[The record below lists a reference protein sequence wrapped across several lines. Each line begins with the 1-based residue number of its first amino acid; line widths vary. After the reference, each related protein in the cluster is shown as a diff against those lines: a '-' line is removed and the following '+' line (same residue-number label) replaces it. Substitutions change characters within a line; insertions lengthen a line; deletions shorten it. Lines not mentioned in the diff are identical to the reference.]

1 VSPAWPGNRN
11 DIVVARAHHHLLLA
25 DPPRRVLADGA
36 YRSLPHVI
44 TPRPR
49 QDRPDHP
56 RQDVARSH
64 TRRRATIEHVIATA
78 VLHDSPELPLYVPRD
93 SVGPGGLIDR
103 PDLRD
108 GLARALATFAG
119 QLR

>member
-1 VSPAWPGNRN
+1 MPTRMIHQPRAAGSGRAANPG
-11 DIVVARAHHHLLLA
+11 
-25 DPPRRVLADGA
+25 
-36 YRSLPHVI
+36 
-44 TPRPR
+44 T
-49 QDRPDHP
+49 
-56 RQDVARSH
+56 DV
-64 TRRRATIEHVIATA
+64 TA
-78 VLHDSPELPLYVPRD
+78 VLHDSPALRLYVPRD